1 MGKLLGTRNGS
12 PYPLV
17 TRGKRTL
24 LSERHE
30 ECAALGGLTHE
41 HGSDAEA
48 HDEEA
53 AEAVEQIHAALEL
66 SAVRIDDGDGDDADE
81 AIEGVKRWEHCLV
94 AVHHDDAQDDLNKHG
109 GFSNAGVPP
118 QCAGT

>member
-30 ECAALGGLTHE
+30 ECAALGG
-41 HGSDAEA
+41 SDAKA
-48 HDEEA
+48 HGDLDAECDHFPLEDGIDLEFAAKMVDE
-53 AEAVEQIHAALEL
+53 
-66 SAVRIDDGDGDDADE
+66 
-81 AIEGVKRWEHCLV
+81 
-94 AVHHDDAQDDLNKHG
+94 
-109 GFSNAGVPP
+109 
-118 QCAGT
+118 